1 MADSNWVREMAQEVR
16 TNTAKFIRNA
26 VNPGGFLADTEF
38 KLYAE
43 AGKPFVMRLE
53 EARLPYLQI
62 DYWRPMTSGGVM
74 LNQLVAS
81 PCIPYGETKPRWT
94 LNAHYQTIYREGLP
108 WSAVTDGEVSDMAES
123 VWEEDAASILTRRGT
138 RKDAWLFPYGISKL
152 TEGGD
157 ETVLHSR
164 NY

>member
-1 MADSNWVREMAQEVR
+1 MADSNWVRVMAQE
-16 TNTAKFIRNA
+16 IRE
-26 VNPGGFLADTEF
+26 NPAQFLREAFKEGGFLADTEF
-38 KLYAE
+38 KPYAE

-53 EARLPYLQI
+53 EACLPYVEI
-62 DYWRPMTSGGVM
+62 DYWRPMPAGGVM

-81 PCIPYGETKPRWT
+81 PHVFQGETEPRWT
-94 LNAHYQTIYREGLP
+94 LNAHYQTIYHEGLP
-108 WSAVTDGEVSDMAES
+108 WNVVTEGEVSDMAES

-138 RKDAWLFPYGISKL
+138 RKDAWLFPYGTSKL
-152 TEGGD
+152 TEGSH